1 MSMNHSGHP
10 QDINHF
16 YNNVDVD
23 ANQAGRIGPMQ
34 HPVAYQPSN
43 GPKVMTSVQESQRMV
58 VDQHQLSTVPKIMF
72 PRQQFQPYIH
82 PGQIQMQGST
92 QMPIQYPYC
101 PVTYIPASPGQISCN
116 YSAIANG
123 NRMYSRGYIAH
134 SKSGTR
140 VTTEEK
146 PPPLAYS
153 PNPQRTNLP
162 ATFTLPSKAVD
173 DVGSVYQYGIDDCDW
188 LCVRTVAILIGESG
202 FKPLSD
208 LQISKGCVVFIVVLQ
223 DRNKNTTR
231 ASVYIVDTHIKH
243 VMLGK
248 CSSSMYVLAVSLNE
262 LGREALHPGLQ
273 WVERIK
279 SYDLVF
285 SINLLGHDEVFKSK
299 LTNFFGSKLKYYA
312 FANLRQNGRLVQSAV
327 LVARYAR
334 FLEKVEGRKKNYERL
349 HDRIAPE
356 SAGDNIEQNDLSIE
370 AGDNYFC
377 SITGRTGSTAD
388 SCSDANVLPQN
399 PFPTV
404 IVQENMNIAYP
415 DEDLISVQC
424 GEEAVTTVS
433 NQEVVDGTSSL
444 VCEQAN
450 KEGWS
455 NSAESYNGDC
465 YEVHRELTSLL
476 SDAGDDLTKDI
487 IESPSNIGHYIS
499 SDSRLSAA
507 EYLRTF
513 TCSDSQVIDFPEDFL
528 ALDDSSEVQTDGQ
541 KPLLPKSF
549 ENAQEAL
556 TLEDDDF
563 EKAELSSL
571 KFDGDITVDVGAV
584 RQCMQKGAFMT
595 GSLATFY
602 FQHYIPYVILNNE
615 FRKDKICFL
624 DSENYGFIR
633 RKCES
638 QFHRYFDN
646 EITREEAINAFGSRR
661 KKKQLHPFVM
671 SLIQFELV
679 VIPLFW
685 DNHWMLG
692 LLQIFPGGV
701 SGRLVLVDSKF
712 NDPINKDVL
721 TRISHNIYRHIA
733 TAIRAALVTL
743 AKPRRLK
750 DFTLV
755 FLLWTFFK
763 NNFYSFVDQLVQSYT
778 L

>member
-58 VDQHQLSTVPKIMF
+58 VDQHQLST
-72 PRQQFQPYIH
+72 
-82 PGQIQMQGST
+82 MQGST

-377 SITGRTGSTAD
+377 SITGRTG
-388 SCSDANVLPQN
+388 
-399 PFPTV
+399 
-404 IVQENMNIAYP
+404 M
-415 DEDLISVQC
+415 
-424 GEEAVTTVS
+424 
-433 NQEVVDGTSSL
+433 
-444 VCEQAN
+444 CEQAN

-692 LLQIFPGGV
+692 LLQIFPGGGENSV

-750 DFTLV
+750 DFTLIRCDSLPCQTNNSDCGWFMCLFAEYYTKNIGWMALSDDEV
-755 FLLWTFFK
+755 RHMSLTNKDKEQFLKRLSCIKFEIGAYMEKTAK
-763 NNFYSFVDQLVQSYT
+763 KSLNFEYDKVTSAPARGKGRR
-778 L
+778 